1 VTGRGFWSPHPSMT
15 AQVRQ
20 CPGSDSTLGTS
31 MHCHGS
37 AHQLEAA
44 METMSASLGNFIR
57 NKGKGRG
64 ALVHLLG
71 ELIILFYVEN
81 SPEK

>member
-1 VTGRGFWSPHPSMT
+1 
-15 AQVRQ
+15 
-20 CPGSDSTLGTS
+20 
-31 MHCHGS
+31 
-37 AHQLEAA
+37 

-57 NKGKGRG
+57 NNGRGQG